1 MRGVSDKR
9 GFMSSNSI
17 FKKRRAEFMRRMKD
31 GAALILSAPVAVRNN
46 DVEHE
51 YRQDSNFYYLTG
63 FEEPES
69 ACLLLPHGKK
79 EKYVLFVR
87 PRNPQEE
94 VWVGHRAGVDGAVKR
109 FGADKAYPISELPK
123 RLEEYL
129 AGTKV
134 FYFQMGTRPEAD
146 KLITEK
152 FNGLR
157 ARARAGLSAPSDLRD
172 PAAIIHEMRLIKSA
186 EEIKALRAACDASA
200 KAHEM
205 AMRATQPGMNEY
217 EIDAVLKYF
226 FRDSGSPRMGYPTI
240 VASGENATTLH
251 YNENNRKMKSG
262 DLLLIDAGTEI
273 DYMTADITRTFPV
286 NGKFTKE
293 QKAVYSVV
301 LDAQYAAIRHVK
313 PGVTFNS
320 VHDVAVKKLVEG
332 LKNLGI
338 LKGPVQKLI
347 EKKSYARFYMHR
359 TGHWLGMDVHDC
371 GAYYMNEKSR
381 KLEKGMVLTVEPG
394 LYFRAEEKF
403 YPSKFRG
410 IGVRIEDDVLV
421 TSKGSEVLSRK
432 APKTVAELEAIVG
445 KGVTLQIP

>member
-1 MRGVSDKR
+1 
-9 GFMSSNSI
+9 MSTNAI
-17 FKKRRAEFMRRMKD
+17 FKKRRAEFMRRMKE

-69 ACLLLPHGKK
+69 ACLLMPHGTK

-87 PRNPQEE
+87 SRNPKEE
-94 VWVGHRAGVDGAVKR
+94 VWVGHRAGVEGAVKR
-109 FGADKAYPISELPK
+109 FGADKAYSIAEFPK

-146 KLITEK
+146 KMIIEK

-157 ARARAGLSAPSDLRD
+157 AKARAGLSSPSDLRD
-172 PAAIIHEMRLIKSA
+172 PAAILHEMRLIKST

-205 AMRATQPGMNEY
+205 AMRATKPGMNEY

-240 VASGENATTLH
+240 VASGLNATTLH

-286 NGKFTKE
+286 SGKFTKE

-332 LKNLGI
+332 LKNMGV
-338 LKGPVQKLI
+338 LKGPIQKLI

-371 GAYYMNEKSR
+371 GAYYTNEKSR

-394 LYFRAEEKF
+394 LYFRVEEKF

-421 TSKGSEVLSRK
+421 TAKGSEVLSRK

-445 KGVTLQIP
+445 KGVTLKIPR